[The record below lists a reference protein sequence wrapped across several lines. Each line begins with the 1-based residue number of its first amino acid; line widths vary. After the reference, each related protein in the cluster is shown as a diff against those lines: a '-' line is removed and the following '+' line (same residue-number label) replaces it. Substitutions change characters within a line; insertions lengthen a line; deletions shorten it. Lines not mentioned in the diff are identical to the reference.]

1 MESDMPKV
9 YETVVITG
17 RVPTEAEIHQAEF
30 DMAMLMVERQDD
42 EIAALRSKLR
52 ALSAPLPSDPDG
64 RMWSTRGY
72 FANREGDDLDTEV
85 MAWAMSAITALRRR
99 VAELEA
105 ELEEYEH
112 AASYDATLEGPV
124 FKGWNRS
131 SLDRARKRTEARRAL
146 DGGGNG

>member
-1 MESDMPKV
+1 MASDMPLHIRITHQSKALG
-9 YETVVITG
+9 TAVVD
-17 RVPTEAEIHQAEF
+17 VPSSVVPSEPA
-30 DMAMLMVERQDD
+30 D
-42 EIAALRSKLR
+42 EIGALRSKLR

-64 RMWSTRGY
+64 RMWSTLGY

-112 AASYDATLEGPV
+112 AASYDATMEGPV